1 MNAHNL
7 WGTLPGTDEIKPPA
21 AILREQATR
30 LSDLTNHVLEG
41 RVRTIREGEHI
52 VNFLDIVAPALQGY
66 TFTVLEIK
74 HGIEFYPLWYKSIT
88 ANGSPASYQECQTEE
103 AFLANL
109 KAILSSH
116 EIRKVITSLLAQS
129 KVQ

>member
-1 MNAHNL
+1 MNTNNL
-7 WGTLPGTDEIKPPA
+7 WGTLPGTDEIKPPIK
-21 AILREQATR
+21 ILREQATV
-30 LSDLTNHVLEG
+30 LGDLTNNVLEG
-41 RVRTIREGEHI
+41 RVRTITEGEHI
-52 VNFLDIVAPALQGY
+52 VNLLDIVAPALQGY

-74 HGIEFYPLWYKSIT
+74 HGIEFYPLWYKSIVT
-88 ANGSPASYQECQTEE
+88 NGGPASYKECSNEE

-116 EIRKVITSLLAQS
+116 EIRKVIASLMAQS